1 MPLKINYNQVR
12 FAGHFFQFL
21 EISTLSTLIL
31 TDLRQKLLNPHIMK
45 DLLLTP
51 TESLQAFPHY
61 FNYSFMK
68 SEVRWKVILVV

>member
-12 FAGHFFQFL
+12 FADHFFQFL

-31 TDLRQKLLNPHIMK
+31 TDLRQKLLNPHVMK

-51 TESLQAFPHY
+51 TES
-61 FNYSFMK
+61 
-68 SEVRWKVILVV
+68 